1 MSYLEKLNEIL
12 LEAINEGAFPGAT
25 YALVIDDYSYTDVL
39 GKRSLFP
46 EEENSLDTI
55 YDMASL
61 TKVVATTTAVLQLL
75 EQGKFRL
82 HTKVSTILPRFKH
95 ENLTIFDLM
104 THTSGLQEG
113 LSKVTSIKSKEEALD
128 KLFSYDLKYEPS
140 KIISYS
146 DLNYILLGLIVE
158 AKSGMT
164 LDQYVKENIFS
175 KLEMKRTG
183 FLPKSFADVSE
194 IAPTEFRDDETYRG
208 LVRGD
213 VHDEA
218 SYIMGG
224 VSGHAGLF
232 SNAKD
237 MVNFIKMILHRGT
250 YINKIL
256 SEATVDKL
264 FEVQVET
271 HDDLIHNK
279 ERRGLGWIIQGKST
293 PAGDLVSIDDTIMH
307 TGFTGTSLWM
317 DRKNNVGLCI
327 LTNRVHPKRGNGLH
341 MEYRARIANFVMA
354 HLNELRKEL
363 KEHANN

>member
-1 MSYLEKLNEIL
+1 MKYINKLNDLI

-25 YALVIDDYSYTDVL
+25 YALVIDDYSYIDFL
-39 GKRSLFP
+39 GKKSLFP

-75 EQGKFRL
+75 EEGKFRL
-82 HTKVSTILPRFKH
+82 HTKVSTIIPEFKH

-104 THTSGLQEG
+104 THTSGLPEG
-113 LSKVTSIKSKEEALD
+113 LSKVTSIKSKEEALE
-128 KLFSYDLKYEPS
+128 KLFSYDLKIEPNK
-140 KIISYS
+140 KIMYS

-164 LDQYVKENIFS
+164 LDKYVKENIFS
-175 KLEMKRTG
+175 KLGMDRTG
-183 FLPKSFADVSE
+183 FLPKSFAEISE

-224 VSGHAGLF
+224 VAGHAGLF

-237 MVNFIKMILHRGT
+237 MVNFIKMILNQGT
-250 YINKIL
+250 YINQIL
-256 SEATVDKL
+256 SKSTVNKL

-279 ERRGLGWIIQGKST
+279 ERRGLGWIIQGKGT
-293 PAGDLVSIDDTIMH
+293 PAGDLVSLNDTIMH
-307 TGFTGTSLWM
+307 TGFTGTSLWI
-317 DRKNNVGLCI
+317 DRKNNVGLCL

-341 MEYRARIANFVMA
+341 MEYRARVANFVMS
-354 HLNELRKEL
+354 HLEELRKEL
-363 KEHANN
+363 KEYENH